1 MPRPK
6 NEELKARIRKEAWR
20 QFRTQGYTA
29 TSYSSI
35 AEACHVN
42 RALVQYHCPKKEQL
56 AIGFFERLLAAC
68 CETLGFSEA
77 DLQGNSPCIFQ
88 VGCCYFG
95 FLMERG
101 YRRFLADIITSRET
115 TETMLAFNGGWAL
128 AHAGVPMPE
137 GPALTAVKHAVIT
150 RMGGFYE
157 LLYHCLKTGEAMDVP
172 AELAVVVDAF
182 ARAVGEGDGEPLDP
196 APGRVAYGQAALLV
210 SI

>member
-35 AEACHVN
+35 AEACQVN
-42 RALVQYHCPKKEQL
+42 RALVQYHCPKKERL
-56 AIGFFERLLAAC
+56 AIGFLERLLAASC
-68 CETLGFSEA
+68 DALGFSDE
-77 DLQGNSPCIFQ
+77 DLLGNYPRIYQ

-95 FLMERG
+95 FLMQRG
-101 YRRFLADIITSRET
+101 YRQFLMDIITSRET
-115 TETMLAFNGGWAL
+115 TETMLAFNGGWTL

-137 GPALTAVKHAVIT
+137 GPTLAAVKHAVIT

-157 LLYHCLKTGEAMDVP
+157 LLYYCLKTGEAMDVP
-172 AELAVVVDAF
+172 PELAGVVDAF
-182 ARAVGEGDGEPLDP
+182 ARALGEDGGELP
-196 APGRVAYGQAALLV
+196 AIELGREAFSDAAARV
-210 SI
+210 VF